1 MHALYILLGH
11 PEAYKLIYSAISYS
25 TSHGWYF
32 CSFVHRDTVKQLSKA
47 VATNLP
53 PSQSLELLKTL
64 GKGMGE
70 TMTQFHF
77 RKNFVLG
84 VKELANR
91 SVEQFLERIKRVLYI
106 KLVKPSCTFMS

>member
-1 MHALYILLGH
+1 M
-11 PEAYKLIYSAISYS
+11 
-25 TSHGWYF
+25 
-32 CSFVHRDTVKQLSKA
+32 KQLSRA

-70 TMTQFHF
+70 TTNQFHF

-84 VKELANR
+84 VKELGSR
-91 SVEQFLERIKRVLYI
+91 SVEQFLERIKRVMYI